1 MSGDALARLLAA
13 DQLPSVCLL
22 CGSEPLLLLE
32 AADAFRARAQALGY
46 NERQVMDVEA
56 RFDWNEL
63 HAAASAMSL
72 FASKRLLELRLP
84 TGKPGRE
91 GSDAIREYCEN
102 PPPDTLLLILAAD
115 WSRQHEGA
123 WSKAVAKVGMQHQ
136 IQALKP
142 GQLPSWIRDRLRSHG
157 LTATPDAVQALA
169 ERVEGNLLAA
179 AQEVDKLAL
188 LLRRPDGS
196 MEDGAIDAERMLDL
210 VADSARFDAFGLMDA
225 ALAGDTARSLRMLRG
240 LRAEGAAVPAL
251 LGPVSY
257 ALSSLAEIAAVQ
269 EAGGNVA
276 RAMQQARIWES
287 KQRVY
292 REALGRASP
301 RHWQRALADLGR
313 VDRMSKGREFGDAW
327 LGLERL
333 LTAIAAPQAGIGP

>member
-1 MSGDALARLLAA
+1 MSGDALSRLLAA
-13 DQLPSVCLL
+13 DSLPPVCLL
-22 CGSEPLLLLE
+22 CGTEPLLLLE
-32 AADAFRARAQALGY
+32 AADAFRARALALGY
-46 NERQVMDVEA
+46 SERQSFEVEA

-63 HAAASAMSL
+63 AGAASAMSL
-72 FASKRLLELRLP
+72 FASQRLLELRLP

-91 GSDAIREYCEN
+91 GSDAIRKYCDN

-123 WSKAVAKVGMQHQ
+123 WSKAVAKAGVMLPIDG
-136 IQALKP
+136 LRP
-142 GQLPSWIRDRLRSHG
+142 GQLPSWIRQRLRTHG
-157 LTATPDAVQALA
+157 LTATPDAVMALS

-188 LLRRPDGS
+188 LLRRADGS
-196 MEDGAIDAERMLDL
+196 VDATPIDAERMATL

-225 ALAGDTARSLRMLRG
+225 ALAGDLARSLRMLRG
-240 LRAEGAAVPAL
+240 LRAEGVAVPAL

-257 ALSSLAEIAAVQ
+257 ALATLAELAAVQ
-269 EAGGNVA
+269 ESGGNLA
-276 RAMQQARIWES
+276 RAMQQSRIWES
-287 KQRVY
+287 RQRVY
-292 REALGRASP
+292 RDALGRASP
-301 RHWQRALADLGR
+301 RHWQRSLADLGR

>member
-1 MSGDALARLLAA
+1 MSGDALSRLLAA
-13 DQLPSVCLL
+13 DHLPPVCLL

-32 AADAFRARAQALGY
+32 AADAFRARAQTLGF

-72 FASKRLLELRLP
+72 FASQRLLELRLP

-102 PPPDTLLLILAAD
+102 PPPDTLLLILAGD

-123 WSKAVAKVGMQHQ
+123 WSKAVAKVGVVHPV
-136 IQALKP
+136 AGLRP
-142 GQLPSWIRDRLRSHG
+142 GQLPNWIRDRLRGQGIS
-157 LTATPDAVQALA
+157 ATPDAVQALA

-196 MEDGAIDAERMLDL
+196 VDSAPIDVERMMAL
-210 VADSARFDAFGLMDA
+210 VADSARFDVFGMADA
-225 ALAGDTARSLRMLRG
+225 ALSGDTARSLRMLRG
-240 LRAEGAAVPAL
+240 LRAEGVAVPAL

-257 ALSSLAEIAAVQ
+257 ALSSLAELAAVQ

>member
-1 MSGDALARLLAA
+1 MSGDALSRLLAA
-13 DQLPSVCLL
+13 DSLPPVCLL
-22 CGSEPLLLLE
+22 CSSEPLLLLE
-32 AADAFRARAQALGY
+32 AADAFRARALALGFS
-46 NERQVMDVEA
+46 ERHAFDVEA

-63 HAAASAMSL
+63 AAAASAMSL
-72 FASKRLLELRLP
+72 FASQRLIELRLP

-91 GSDAIREYCEN
+91 GSDAIRAYCES
-102 PPPDTLLLILAAD
+102 PPPDTLLLILAGE

-123 WSKAVAKVGMQHQ
+123 WSKAAAKAGFSHQ
-136 IQALKP
+136 IPGLRA
-142 GQLPSWIRDRLRSHG
+142 GQLPQWIRERLRSHG
-157 LTATPDAVQALA
+157 LSATTDAVLALS

-179 AQEVDKLAL
+179 AQEVEKLAL
-188 LLRRPDGS
+188 LLRRADGS
-196 MEDGAIDAERMLDL
+196 VDATPIDAERMAAL
-210 VADSARFDAFGLMDA
+210 VADSARFDVFGMADA

-240 LRAEGAAVPAL
+240 LRAEGIAVPAL
-251 LGPVSY
+251 LGPISY
-257 ALSSLAEIAAVQ
+257 ALASLAEIAAVQ

-292 REALGRASP
+292 RDALGRASP
-301 RHWQRALADLGR
+301 RHWQRTLADLGR
-313 VDRMSKGREFGDAW
+313 VDRMSKGRESGDAW